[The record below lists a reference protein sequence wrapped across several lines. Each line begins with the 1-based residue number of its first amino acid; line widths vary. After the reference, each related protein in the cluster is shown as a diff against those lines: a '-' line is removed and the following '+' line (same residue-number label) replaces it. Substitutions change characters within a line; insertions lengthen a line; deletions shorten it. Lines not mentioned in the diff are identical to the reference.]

1 MFHKKFLQNGN
12 YISWKRLVIEML
24 TQNCFPF
31 AKKIRNIM
39 FSYIS
44 LLDILLRRHL
54 KLAFSIDSIKQ
65 DYSTPNSV

>member
-31 AKKIRNIM
+31 AKKNKKYYVFIHI
-39 FSYIS
+39 